1 MLDDTVADHE
11 ISIRGYDIMRKD
23 RNRNGGGVA
32 IYIRSVI
39 NYKERH
45 DLQDDNLET
54 ITVEISKPKS
64 KPFLIN
70 TWYRPPGAPSAVLLI
85 LKNVL
90 KKWTWKIRRLYC
102 RRF

>member
-1 MLDDTVADHE
+1 MN
-11 ISIRGYDIMRKD
+11 IRGYDIVRND

-39 NYKERH
+39 NYQERH
-45 DLQDDNLET
+45 DLEDEHLES

-70 TWYRPPGAPSAVLLI
+70 AWYRPPDTPFENCLNNAWYRPPGTPI
-85 LKNVL
+85 LKIV
-90 KKWTWKIRRLYC
+90 
-102 RRF
+102 